1 MHVPT
6 ESDAERNGSSV
17 LPEGPGAESQG
28 VSTLHALL
36 IGVDHYDPHTAPDG
50 LRIPDLAGAARDA
63 LLMERYLREGPLAVP
78 AERIRTLIAPGLF
91 SGIAPPAAEDLPTY
105 ANIVREIS
113 ALAER
118 AGPGDQV
125 LIQFSGHGVRV
136 PSAEKIQQL
145 KGRFGLD
152 EALVPCDAA
161 SPAGGVLRDV
171 EMYGLLSRLAESGA
185 YVTLLFDACHS
196 GGATRDASFLV
207 DPEASGAL
215 DGGQVRTRG
224 LGERRGLWGPV
235 ESAVARWDD
244 LYAAV
249 ERAER
254 EEQEAADGHRPGYR
268 HFAGES
274 GWFPQPP
281 RCVLLAACRGLEV
294 AREQPCGADGV
305 SGAFTHSVLESLRTL
320 GDGVS
325 YATLYRTVQQ
335 RIHALWAAQT
345 PILEGDGS
353 LRFLGA
359 GRRPET
365 PHGRPSATKAPGA
378 GAGGRAPGAPVVRCR
393 VGLDADAPP
402 DLLQALRRNPS
413 PVVELVPDGSGSADL
428 LLGLAGGD
436 SVEVRDTFG
445 APLDGSGA
453 PVPLDHPEAERTLSR
468 RLAHLALYT
477 HFRDLAP
484 PVDSPFQ
491 SALRLGLF
499 RLERKEDWHDTRT
512 RVPVRGNHV
521 RTGEL
526 LCLVIR
532 NLSEQPLNAI
542 VLDLR
547 SDWAVERVHPPVDEG
562 ELAVLEPG
570 REHPVFLG
578 TWLPDEL
585 DQARSVLKVIASV
598 EPISSAGFEMP
609 ALEAAAGEDASPG
622 STGELDGPAA
632 LLDGHHWTTA
642 ALELTVVR

>member
-1 MHVPT
+1 MHIPT
-6 ESDAERNGSSV
+6 ETDAEKNGSSV
-17 LPEGPGAESQG
+17 PPECPGEEGSG
-28 VSTLHALL
+28 VGRLHALL
-36 IGVDHYDPHTAPDG
+36 IGVDHYEPRRAPDG

-78 AERIRTLIAPGLF
+78 AGRIRTLIAPGLF
-91 SGIAPPAAEDLPTY
+91 SGIAMPAAADLPTY
-105 ANIVREIS
+105 ANIVREIE

-118 AGPGDQV
+118 AEPGDQV

-136 PSAEKIQQL
+136 PSAEKNQQL

-161 SPAGGVLRDV
+161 SPFGGVLRDV
-171 EMYGLLSRLAESGA
+171 EMYGLLSRLAATGA

-196 GGATRDASFLV
+196 GGATRDASLLV
-207 DPEASGAL
+207 GSEASEGL

-249 ERAER
+249 ERVER
-254 EEQEAADGHRPGYR
+254 EEQEAADAHRPGYR

-294 AREQPCGADGV
+294 AREQPCGTDGV
-305 SGAFTHSVLESLRTL
+305 SGAFTHSVLESLEAL

-353 LRFLGA
+353 LQFLGA
-359 GRRPET
+359 GRRPEAA
-365 PHGRPSATKAPGA
+365 PAGRARPAATKAPDA
-378 GAGGRAPGAPVVRCR
+378 G
-393 VGLDADAPP
+393 
-402 DLLQALRRNPS
+402 
-413 PVVELVPDGSGSADL
+413 
-428 LLGLAGGD
+428 
-436 SVEVRDTFG
+436 
-445 APLDGSGA
+445 
-453 PVPLDHPEAERTLSR
+453 R
-468 RLAHLALYT
+468 RLAHLAFYDRL
-477 HFRDLAP
+477 RDLGP

-491 SALRLGLF
+491 DALRLELF
-499 RLERKEDWHDTRT
+499 RLERKEDWHDTESRI
-512 RVPVRGNHV
+512 PIRGDRV

-526 LCLVIR
+526 LCLLIQ

-547 SDWAVERVHPPVDEG
+547 SDRAVERVHPAVDEG

-570 REHPVFLG
+570 RDHPVFLG
-578 TWLPDEL
+578 TWLPDGL
-585 DQARSVLKVIASV
+585 DQAKSVLKVIASV

-609 ALEAAAGEDASPG
+609 VLDAAAGEDASSGGAGDP
-622 STGELDGPAA
+622 EGPAA